1 MVESK
6 KSGGGSK
13 VSSTASSGSSA
24 GLSGVPTGVGKWQ
37 QMYDEDTGRFFFFD
51 KETKATNWGL
61 PLKEVM
67 PEAMRMPHSKVG
79 ESDWV
84 MCIDPQSG
92 KKFYQSVKISKVQW
106 TPPLMFRAAISKLPY
121 FNKRVSIIGA
131 QPIVNVSAP
140 APAEAQANPMAHI
153 EQMTI
158 DKVLG
163 DSQTCAAFHRFLVA
177 SLAEENNMFWGAAEV
192 YRVGKWKG
200 MTVLGQRSDETMSGD
215 DEGDMLLQ
223 EQFARTRA
231 SVRIGFT
238 APARPPA
245 SEEARLIY
253 DKFLKPNAEME
264 VCVERKVADAVLNRI
279 QSKVEDKRREI
290 FIEAQRNVEK
300 NMAEDLLPR
309 FLRCALGEGDQSIG
323 SGEKAFTSDAVVRE
337 ALVGLAEKPAS

>member
-1 MVESK
+1 
-6 KSGGGSK
+6 
-13 VSSTASSGSSA
+13 
-24 GLSGVPTGVGKWQ
+24 
-37 QMYDEDTGRFFFFD
+37 
-51 KETKATNWGL
+51 
-61 PLKEVM
+61 
-67 PEAMRMPHSKVG
+67 MPHSKVG

-121 FNKRVSIIGA
+121 FNKRVSIVGA
-131 QPIVNVSAP
+131 LPVASVSAP
-140 APAEAQANPMAHI
+140 APATAPVNAMAHL

-158 DKVLG
+158 SKVLG

-177 SLAEENNMFWGAAEV
+177 SLAEENIMFWGAAEV
-192 YRVGKWKG
+192 YRVGKWMG
-200 MTVLGQRSDETMSGD
+200 MTMLGQRNDATMSGD
-215 DEGDMLLQ
+215 DEGEMLLE

-231 SVRIGFT
+231 SVRIGYT

-264 VCVERKVADAVLNRI
+264 VCVERKVADAVFNRI
-279 QSKVEDKRREI
+279 QSKVDDKRREI
-290 FIEAQRNVEK
+290 FVEAQRNVEK

-323 SGEKAFTSDAVVRE
+323 SGDKVFTTDAVVRE
-337 ALVGLAEKPAS
+337 ALMRLVDKPAS